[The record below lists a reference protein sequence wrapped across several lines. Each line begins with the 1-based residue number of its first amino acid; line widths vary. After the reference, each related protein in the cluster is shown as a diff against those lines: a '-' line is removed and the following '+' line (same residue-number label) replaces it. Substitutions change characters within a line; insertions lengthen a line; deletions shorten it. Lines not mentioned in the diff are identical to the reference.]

1 MTNPL
6 VGAILG
12 NVFANAMRG
21 RARSGPFGRVPPANA
36 APTESGSGLGELLG
50 GILGGAA
57 ISRAVTGGG
66 RARTS
71 GNRGLLIA
79 MMLPFALRWVQRNG
93 GIGGLLDRLNKKGY
107 GSQASS
113 WISTGPNRALDANA
127 VHEVI
132 DAQELSQVANQLG
145 VSEGE
150 VSQGM
155 AEILPELVDQLSPEG
170 QLPPEADEAMD
181 AGLAHL
187 EQELSQLTTGAPV

>member
-1 MTNPL
+1 
-6 VGAILG
+6 LG

-21 RARSGPFGRVPPANA
+21 RARTGPFGRVTPPNA
-36 APTESGSGLGELLG
+36 GQTQGGSGLGDLLG

-57 ISRAVTGGG
+57 LSRAGMGAG
-66 RARTS
+66 RSRAG

-79 MMLPFALRWVQRNG
+79 MMLPFAMRWVQRNG
-93 GIGGLLDRLNKKGY
+93 GIGGLLERLNKKGY
-107 GSQASS
+107 GPQASS
-113 WISTGPNRALDANA
+113 WISTGPNHALDANA
-127 VHEVI
+127 VHDVV
-132 DAQELSQVANQLG
+132 DAQELSQVAQQLG
-145 VSEGE
+145 VSETE

-181 AGLAHL
+181 AGVTHL